1 MKGSDGCLMQT
12 CSPPAKS
19 NASYIHS
26 EIRMQVAVRSTL
38 VRRIT
43 NSTEVN
49 WEKKFFVKRNY
60 PQDITVFTQQRE
72 MKARQCGHYYTDK
85 RLLHL
90 DKQLQR
96 LLWKRGVLPFLAC

>member
-49 WEKKFFVKRNY
+49 
-60 PQDITVFTQQRE
+60 
-72 MKARQCGHYYTDK
+72 
-85 RLLHL
+85 
-90 DKQLQR
+90 
-96 LLWKRGVLPFLAC
+96 